1 MENGGCYTIIQKKGS
16 CEDINNY
23 LGISILTTVAKL
35 FEKLIHKQILE
46 YLDKNNILSGD
57 QHEFRA
63 NHSCETSLHEVITEI
78 NKIRS
83 KRLIGLLLFIDFR
96 KAFDT
101 IDSQILLIKLKKYGF
116 YKLINYFANRIQQVK
131 IDENILD
138 PLEIKLG
145 VHQGSVLGPLLL
157 LIFINDILSYLKDF
171 MVKLFADDTTII
183 QTDSNFQRLLTNFNQ
198 TSK

>member
-23 LGISILTTVAKL
+23 RGISILPPVAKL
-35 FEKLIHKQILE
+35 FEKLIHK
-46 YLDKNNILSGD
+46 
-57 QHEFRA
+57 A
-63 NHSCETSLHEVITEI
+63 NHSCETALHEVITEI

-83 KRLIGLLLFIDFR
+83 KRLIGFLFFNDFR

-116 YKLINYFANRIQQVK
+116 SESALNLIKSYFDNRIQQVK
-131 IDENILD
+131 IDENISD

-145 VHQGSVLGPLLL
+145 VPQG
-157 LIFINDILSYLKDF
+157 
-171 MVKLFADDTTII
+171 
-183 QTDSNFQRLLTNFNQ
+183 
-198 TSK
+198 